1 LPRKEA
7 LFYPGR
13 VSSSAV
19 TRGFRQELGNIHE
32 LFTIDELFEKIA
44 HHISYYNTSR
54 IHSALKMPPRNFFE
68 QWQRQQERS
77 NPDIHSVH

>member
-1 LPRKEA
+1 
-7 LFYPGR
+7 
-13 VSSSAV
+13 
-19 TRGFRQELGNIHE
+19 
-32 LFTIDELFEKIA
+32 LFEKIA